1 MTPRERVEQAI
12 VGGEVDRLPY
22 SFWYHFRTEAWFPR
36 ALHAEYR
43 VPASEEVLHAYIDGM
58 SRATYEFWRRYQPDL
73 LKVMH
78 DIPYETPTGFSFVH
92 SVDDWAKLP
101 PLEPDKGH
109 FGAQIEMLKRL
120 RAMVPPEVPIV
131 ETVFNVFYYANK
143 LCEGKLLQHLALA
156 PDAVQQGLQTIQ
168 ANLQLYA
175 RLVLTVCD
183 GIYYAVNGIGSDAAP
198 RHVYQEY
205 FAPLDRAFLESV
217 SDGKFNVLHLHGYG
231 ELYADLLADAPVA
244 IVCWSD
250 RATTLSLAEGKRLF
264 DRCVMGGLNELEF
277 PHLCRERI
285 FQQAHEAL
293 DSVGRRGYILAP
305 GCSVPTDTN
314 PELLLA
320 IREFALSTQ
329 KAR

>member
-1 MTPRERVEQAI
+1 MTPRERIEQAI
-12 VGGEVDRLPY
+12 AGGEVDRIPY
-22 SFWYHFRTEAWFPR
+22 CFWYHFRAEPWFPQ

-43 VPASEEVLHAYIDGM
+43 APANEATLRAYIDGM

-92 SVDDWAKLP
+92 TVEDWARLP
-101 PLEPDKGH
+101 LLEPDKGH
-109 FGAQIEMLKRL
+109 FGAQLEMLKRL
-120 RAMVPPEVPIV
+120 REMVPPEVPIIT
-131 ETVFNVFYYANK
+131 TVFNAFYYANK
-143 LCEGKLLQHLALA
+143 LSEGKLLEHLALA
-156 PDAVQQGLQTIQ
+156 PDAVREGLQTIQ

-175 RLVLTVCD
+175 RLALTVCD

-198 RHVYQEY
+198 REVYAEY
-205 FAPLDRAFLESV
+205 FAPLDLALLKAISE
-217 SDGKFNVLHLHGYG
+217 GKMNVLHLHGYG
-231 ELYADLLADAPVA
+231 ELYADLLKDAPAA

-250 RATTLSLAEGKRLF
+250 RATTLSLTEGRRLF

-277 PHLCRERI
+277 AHTSRERV
-285 FQQAHEAL
+285 FQQAREAI
-293 DSVGRRGYILAP
+293 DSIGKRGFILAP

-320 IREFALSTQ
+320 IREFAYSTQ
-329 KAR
+329 TA